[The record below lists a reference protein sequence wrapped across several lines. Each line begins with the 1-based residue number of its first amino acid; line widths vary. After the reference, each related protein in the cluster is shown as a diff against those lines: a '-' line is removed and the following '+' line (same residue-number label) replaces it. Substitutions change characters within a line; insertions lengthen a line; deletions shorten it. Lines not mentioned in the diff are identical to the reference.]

1 MRFLSQTHRSAAA
14 AVALALLAATAQA
27 QGLRVPGQPK
37 AAAPQAG
44 DPAVSRAL
52 DATNLSSARERGG
65 NAGVRSAD
73 YIVAVVNSEP
83 VTNNEVRA
91 RMARVAQ
98 NIAEQGGQMPPE
110 ALLAREVLERLIVE
124 KAQLQEA
131 KDTGLRVDD
140 YAVDQAL
147 GNVAR
152 QNGLDKAGLLSRLRA
167 EGVDEKQFREELRR
181 QITLQRLRERDVD
194 GRVRVTDADIDR
206 YLAEQRNGGADKAP
220 AAVNLGHI
228 LIAVNEGASPAE
240 VAEREARAKQ
250 AAEAA
255 RTQGDFKAVV
265 KEFSDVPDGQ
275 GGGAMGM
282 RPLDRYPELFA
293 KAVGQAPLGGIVGPF
308 RSGAGFHVLK
318 VLEKSQAGMPSV
330 VTQNH
335 ARHILLRIGDQM
347 TEAEAAKRLADYKRR
362 VDSGQASF
370 ESLARV
376 FSQDGSA
383 RNGGDLGW
391 ASPGQFVPEFE
402 QVLNAL
408 QPGQVSDP
416 LVSRFGVH
424 LIQLIERR
432 QAALTPREQRDMVRN
447 VVRERKLETDYQTWA
462 QELRGRA
469 YVEYREPPQ

>member
-228 LIAVNEGASPAE
+228 LRAVTDGPPPAGGAARAP
-240 VAEREARAKQ
+240 RAKQ

-370 ESLARV
+370 ESLARE